1 MGVNYADVIG
11 RMKWAA
17 RLKNDSAVARA
28 LDVTPQALSNY
39 KKRGDMP
46 SGLVFAFSEKFGIGL
61 DWLIS
66 GAGEVF
72 KPGKAP
78 AAGESP
84 APYPLGERAA
94 HVNGSPEESEESVY
108 ITKLLK
114 VLRSP
119 DESHSRAMKSAI
131 DAVLK
136 AAEKG

>member
-1 MGVNYADVIG
+1 MGVKYAEVIE

-28 LDVTPQALSNY
+28 LEVTPQALSNY
-39 KKRGDMP
+39 KKRGEMP
-46 SGLVFAFSEKFGIGL
+46 SGLVLDFSERFGVGL

-84 APYPLGERAA
+84 APYP
-94 HVNGSPEESEESVY
+94 NDKPSPEAEETAYVN
-108 ITKLLK
+108 KLLK

-119 DESHSRAMKSAI
+119 DESHSRSMKSAI
-131 DAVLK
+131 DSLFK
-136 AAEKG
+136 ADGKE